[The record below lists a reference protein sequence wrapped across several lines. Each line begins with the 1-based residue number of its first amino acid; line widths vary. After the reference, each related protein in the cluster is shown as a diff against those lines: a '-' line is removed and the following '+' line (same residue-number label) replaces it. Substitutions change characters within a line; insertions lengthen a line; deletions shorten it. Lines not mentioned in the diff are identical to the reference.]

1 MKILD
6 DQRAAIYQGDALAVL
21 QSLPDSSVDAL
32 VTDPPYSSGGM
43 MRSDRTSATGAKYVS
58 SNSIRQLQ
66 DFSGDN
72 RDQRAY
78 AYWTAL
84 WLSESVRLVKP
95 SGLALVFSDWRQL
108 PTTIDSIQAG
118 GFIWRGIVPWYKPV
132 ARPMAGRFATQ
143 CEYVVWGS
151 RGPMPIDFSNECLP
165 GFYQAS
171 SPRERVHQTQKPLEI
186 MRAIMQIVPR
196 GGVVLDPFLGSGTT
210 GIAAVLEGRHFIG
223 IEKVP
228 HFAEL
233 AAERIRAAALGWRDD
248 PMQLVL
254 DEA

>member
-6 DQRAAIYQGDALAVL
+6 DERAAIHQGDALAVL
-21 QSLPDSSVDAL
+21 QSLADSSVDAL

-84 WLSESVRLVKP
+84 WISESLRLVKP
-95 SGLALVFSDWRQL
+95 SGLALIFSDWRQL

-132 ARPMAGRFATQ
+132 ARPQAGRFAAQ

-151 RGPMPIDFSNECLP
+151 RGPMPIDLSNECLP